1 MDHPVADSGENA
13 FKMRFKIHNA
23 WISSLSYSDLNAT
36 DNQILFETMQ
46 LVHEGLSVSFTG
58 ATGDVRA
65 GDAKG

>member
-46 LVHEGLSVSFTG
+46 LVHEGLSVSFTD
-58 ATGDVRA
+58 ATGSPRA

>member
-1 MDHPVADSGENA
+1 MDHPIADAGENA
-13 FKMRFKIHNA
+13 FKMRFKVHNA

-58 ATGDVRA
+58 NTGEPLA
-65 GDAKG
+65 GQAKG